1 MPFKRSIAPI
11 HMDDT
16 KMNANTI
23 QEFSIQGM
31 SCSGCSNRIEKALSN
46 TPGVTRAV
54 VNFASHSA
62 VVESQLTPES
72 LQNLVE
78 KLGYKALVLDASLNQ
93 EELERREQEVARKRL
108 VWAMILALPVIAL
121 GMAHQLSG
129 ATWVRILGIVF
140 TGALLIFPGRGFFVK
155 AFQLLKQKTANMDTL
170 IALGAGLSYAWS
182 VYQTLVGGE
191 HIYFETAAAIV
202 AFVLVG
208 KFVEHRMTWRATS
221 SLGALLRLQPVTAQR
236 LLGESGHEVEEV
248 DVRFVRTGDKLRARV
263 GERFAADGVLF
274 EGQTEVDESLLTGES
289 LPVAKQNGA
298 SVVAGSLNLSAPV
311 VYRAEFVGP
320 QTRLGEI
327 VAFVERTQLSKAPIQ
342 RIADKVS
349 AVFVP
354 IILALSA
361 ATFVVWNFL
370 FGVDSL
376 FALNAAVSVLVVAC
390 PCALGLATPIAVSIA
405 TSRAAR
411 LGLLF
416 RDLSALEALQSVQ
429 ALVLDKT
436 GTMTEGRLKVIH
448 EHRFGGAKPSDAI
461 YRAME
466 SLEKASLHPVAVAI
480 VSWIENLAL
489 ASSEYPVLTN
499 RSEAVGTGVQADVVL
514 EGSVTSIQLGRC
526 DENELK
532 LLPDVGSATWVVCR
546 VNDKP
551 LVALALT
558 DSLRPAAK
566 SMLADLRKMGV
577 EPVLASGDR
586 QAVVQ
591 EMAHSLGIQGF
602 GEQSPQMKAQYVAGL
617 QAQGKRV
624 AMLGDGINDAPALA
638 RADVGIAM
646 GSGTDAAK
654 QTAAITLKNATL
666 PNVLTA
672 FRLSKATFRNIKQ
685 NLVWAFGYNIVLIPI
700 AIAGKLTPMWAAAAM
715 AFSSVFVVLNSL
727 RLLRFESRDTE

>member
-1 MPFKRSIAPI
+1 
-11 HMDDT
+11 
-16 KMNANTI
+16 MNPHVI

-62 VVESQLTPES
+62 VVESQLANES
-72 LQNLVE
+72 IKNAVE
-78 KLGYKALVLDASLNQ
+78 KLGYKAVVLDASLNQ

-121 GMAHQLSG
+121 GMVHQLSG
-129 ATWVRILGIVF
+129 ATWVRLVGIVF
-140 TGALLIFPGRGFFVK
+140 TGALLVFPGRGFFVK
-155 AFQLLKQKTANMDTL
+155 ALQLLKQKTANMDTL

-182 VYQTLVGGE
+182 VYQTIVGGE

-208 KFVEHRMTWRATS
+208 KFVEHRMTWKATS

-236 LLGESGHEVEEV
+236 LLGESDNEVEEI
-248 DVRFVRTGDKLRARV
+248 DVRFIRTGDKLRTRV

-274 EGQTEVDESLLTGES
+274 EGQTEADESLLTGES
-289 LPVAKQNGA
+289 LPVAKQTGA

-311 VYRAEFVGP
+311 VYCVEFAGP

-354 IILALSA
+354 IILLLSA
-361 ATFVVWNFL
+361 ATFVVWNF
-370 FGVDSL
+370 FFQVDPL

-448 EHRFGGAKPSDAI
+448 EHRFGGAKPSDTI

-480 VSWIENLAL
+480 VSWVENLAL
-489 ASSEYPVLTN
+489 ASGEYPVLTN
-499 RSEAVGTGVQADVVL
+499 RSEAVGKGVQADIVL
-514 EGSVTSIQLGRC
+514 EGVVGSIQLSRC
-526 DENELK
+526 EEDEQK
-532 LLPDVGSATWVVCR
+532 LLPDVGNATWVVCR
-546 VNDKP
+546 LNGTP

-566 SMLADLRKMGV
+566 NMLAELRKMGV

-591 EMAHSLGIQGF
+591 ELAQSLGIEGF
-602 GEQSPQMKAQYVAGL
+602 GEQSPQMKAQYVASL
-617 QAQGKRV
+617 QVQGKRV

-646 GSGTDAAK
+646 GSGTDAAQ

-666 PNVLTA
+666 SNVVTA

-685 NLVWAFGYNIVLIPI
+685 NLVWAFGYNIVLIPM
-700 AIAGKLTPMWAAAAM
+700 AVTGKLTPMWAAAAM
-715 AFSSVFVVLNSL
+715 AFSSVFVVLNSM
-727 RLLRFESRDTE
+727 RLLRFESRDRE